1 MRARFSR
8 YFSVGIVNTAIHWA
22 LFLALQGMGLSQWA
36 SNGLAFLVAV
46 TFSFYANA
54 KVTFQARATPQRYAV
69 FVLFMGCLSVLVGV
83 VADRLQLFPLV
94 TLVVFSGLSLVVGF
108 LFSQWFVFRRS

>member
-8 YFSVGIVNTAIHWA
+8 YVSVGVVNTAIHWA
-22 LFLALQGMGLSQWA
+22 LFLALQGLGLSQWA

-54 KVTFQARATPQRYAV
+54 KVTFQAKATPQRYAA
-69 FVLFMGCLSVLVGV
+69 FVVFMGCLSVLVGA